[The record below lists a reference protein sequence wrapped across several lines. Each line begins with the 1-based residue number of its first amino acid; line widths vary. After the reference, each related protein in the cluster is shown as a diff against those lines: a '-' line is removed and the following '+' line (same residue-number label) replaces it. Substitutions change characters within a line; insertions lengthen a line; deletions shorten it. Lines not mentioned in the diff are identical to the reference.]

1 MVIKKRKKAYRYY
14 LVLLLLGFLLVL
26 PPVHNQ
32 LLKLWFW
39 VNGNSEKITV
49 IFQIHD
55 LVSNGMKEQDRAE
68 VTTLL
73 LKSLNSVTV
82 EYAPVVDIEG
92 GTQKTKSWWSYE
104 GLVGVGGIGWFER
117 RSSTETFNHVER
129 AEIIEIDLD
138 KAQVIISLKVEPI
151 QHYRPRYIELDFKRE
166 AELDSLIHYQVN
178 KIPATADD
186 FLLGI
191 PMMLVVDGK
200 QDFFHSSKD
209 SDYRRTEVYFTSYDS
224 PHRSHQWR
232 RPIDRTEILFSLKT
246 VQELTGNH
254 HEDMPAISLK
264 VTNIPPYDQPQL
276 SQSDREALVFAENSE
291 RDIYRFRREWFDYAD
306 PFRERRS
313 DYALPGY
320 LEKGLLVDAAN
331 MLDLNLYRTLQLP
344 DSYSDFLSFD
354 EHWQVSQGKL
364 MSIELIS
371 SSYEG
376 GVASGSCWFGA
387 EIRRDDAGNLRR
399 YFNQWFFMG
408 SQKPIEIDIEDP
420 ASLERVIDQALMRI
434 NAERSSQQQ
443 SEVITSGNEEDC
455 SPKLT
460 YVHKMLLMNEDALLE
475 RLEYLKTVIIP

>member
-1 MVIKKRKKAYRYY
+1 MAIKKRKKTYRYY
-14 LVLLLLGFLLVL
+14 RILLLLGFLLVL

-32 LLKLWFW
+32 LFKLWFW

-55 LVSNGMKEQDRAE
+55 LVSNGMKAQDQNE

-82 EYAPVVDIEG
+82 EYKPVVDIEG
-92 GTQKTKSWWSYE
+92 VTQKTKSWWSYE

-138 KAQVIISLKVEPI
+138 KAQVVISLKVEPI
-151 QHYRPRYIELDFKRE
+151 QHYRPRYIEFDFKRE

-224 PHRSHQWR
+224 PHHSHQWW

-276 SQSDREALVFAENSE
+276 SKSDREALVFAENSE

-331 MLDLNLYRTLQLP
+331 MTDLNIYRTLPLV

-354 EHWQVSQGKL
+354 EHWQIYQDTL
-364 MSIELIS
+364 MSVELIS
-371 SSYEG
+371 SSNEAG
-376 GVASGSCWFGA
+376 IPFNGCWFSA
-387 EIRRDDAGNLRR
+387 EIYRDETGKLRR
-399 YFNQWFFMG
+399 YLRHWQRMGRDSVIEVDQNDPFFQEEKANWVAASQEFLDDFKGHLLLKSG
-408 SQKPIEIDIEDP
+408 SDEDCRLKMARVYSMLAMSEDELMAHL
-420 ASLERVIDQALMRI
+420 ASLKALILR
-434 NAERSSQQQ
+434 
-443 SEVITSGNEEDC
+443 
-455 SPKLT
+455 
-460 YVHKMLLMNEDALLE
+460 
-475 RLEYLKTVIIP
+475 